1 MGSWGYVDRSTT
13 QSTKKEI
20 AGTEDDPLYQDQR
33 VNMLEYRF
41 DGLTPG
47 NYQVDLRF
55 AEIKPTQPNHRI
67 YDVTIEGSMMIYA
80 HDTALEVGS
89 FAADNHTFFV
99 SVTDEQLNV
108 RFIPRRGYQS
118 PIINALS
125 VIHRPDR

>member
-1 MGSWGYVDRSTT
+1 
-13 QSTKKEI
+13 
-20 AGTEDDPLYQDQR
+20 
-33 VNMLEYRF
+33 
-41 DGLTPG
+41 
-47 NYQVDLRF
+47 
-55 AEIKPTQPNHRI
+55 
-67 YDVTIEGSMMIYA
+67 MIYA